1 MSATVL
7 SRSRIQLEDVR
18 DHLQLNGMDVSSDR
32 FIQHTLL
39 PGIKILADAWCGK
52 LYTIVPENIE
62 LWILGMCFRYFECKA
77 NGVFKESDA
86 SGNVEWDKFID
97 YQLIHHDRSNPGL

>member
-1 MSATVL
+1 MSVTVL
-7 SRSRIQLEDVR
+7 NGSRILLPEVREHLLINEIDVF
-18 DHLQLNGMDVSSDR
+18 SDR

-39 PGIKILADAWCGK
+39 PGIKILADAWIGK
-52 LYTIVPENIE
+52 TYTVVPENVE
-62 LWILGMCFRYFECKA
+62 LWILGMCYRYYECKA